1 MVISQLGQTLVHT
14 ADSVIVGQFAG
25 TVALAAVAL
34 GTSVFMTV
42 LVAGIGIAYGLT
54 PLIAQANGRGDRAE
68 CGRLLGSSLLLNIGS
83 GIVLSVLILF
93 GFEAVLEQLGQ
104 DPAVVDQ
111 ARPFLQLLAVS
122 LIPLMVFNTFKQFAE
137 GLGFTRQAMN
147 ITLWGN
153 ALNIIVGIVLV
164 KGMFG
169 IEPMGVRGAGLATL
183 IDRVLMSLAMGFYI
197 FRSERFRA
205 YRGAFRLLSFDRAR
219 SLQLLKI
226 GGPVALQFVFEV
238 SAFSVAAIMA
248 GTIGATAQAAH
259 QVAINLASMTY
270 MMASGVA
277 SAAAIK
283 SGNHFGA
290 RNFTALR
297 LSALSSYH
305 IVIGFMSLTAL
316 LFILGNNLLPYMYTS
331 DTAVITIAAQLL
343 IFAGLFQLFD
353 GGQVVG
359 LGILRGM
366 SDVQVP
372 TAITFIAYWVVG
384 LPMAYLLG
392 LTFGWGVSGIWT
404 GLTFGL
410 LVSAVLLYLRVR
422 GKIRGL

>member
-1 MVISQLGQTLVHT
+1 MISQLGQTLVHT

>member
-1 MVISQLGQTLVHT
+1 VVISQLGQTLVHT